1 MQTVDCQLPV
11 EVLRNDPEKQGK
23 CGSDEE
29 MMMMRKENL
38 LRCSDGQVLP
48 VRRKRSRLP
57 VGRRL

>member
-1 MQTVDCQLPV
+1 V

-29 MMMMRKENL
+29 MMMMMMMMMMMRKENL